1 MIIYLVLGCRG
12 VFVMF
17 KKYIIAAIIVLFVT
31 NLSSAREMYDFYS
44 CPSVESGKVCSMKCE
59 KIGNISFDVRR
70 DPKDGNVNVT
80 LFTANEVAPETLKNC
95 DVKNATNWFCET
107 IEVFQ
112 EQSHFMAK
120 GLYFSKKIFRMLD
133 GEDDVSV
140 HCARK

>member
-1 MIIYLVLGCRG
+1 MLRKCKNITIFV
-12 VFVMF
+12 VFVTS
-17 KKYIIAAIIVLFVT
+17 V
-31 NLSSAREMYDFYS
+31 SSANEMHGFYS

-70 DPKDGNVNVT
+70 ASKEGNVHVT
-80 LFTANEVAPETLKNC
+80 LFTENEVAPETLKNC
-95 DVKNATNWFCET
+95 EVQNSKNWSCET

-112 EQSHFMAK
+112 EQSHFMEK
-120 GLYFSKKIFRMLD
+120 GVYFSKKIFRMLD